1 MKLIL
6 FLVIIGV
13 KSLIT
18 KLAALGLIFFIFL
31 MKDRS
36 LCFAPG
42 RWIGYAAFNFIIC
55 GTVISWMNGISIIR
69 QKEVRHRSTASRPFF
84 WP

>member
-42 RWIGYAAFNFIIC
+42 RWIGFILMLYHF
-55 GTVISWMNGISIIR
+55 S
-69 QKEVRHRSTASRPFF
+69 
-84 WP
+84 